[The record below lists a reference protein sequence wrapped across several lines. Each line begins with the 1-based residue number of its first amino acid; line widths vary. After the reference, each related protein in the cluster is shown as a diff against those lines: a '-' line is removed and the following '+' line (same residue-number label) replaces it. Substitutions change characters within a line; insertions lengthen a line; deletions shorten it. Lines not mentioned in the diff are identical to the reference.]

1 MADSWEEK
9 FMRLQ
14 EDNLALKKKFNDK
27 KEEVKQTNVQLTKIE
42 NLLKLKDKLDAQNDG
57 TGYMSSLMRAENEK
71 LIKKLYT
78 EKAEA
83 EGNAKKLEAQNKKL
97 RETLKQRKARI
108 TVLEGQV
115 KRNGGRPASASK
127 GVVSSPTR
135 AAASGGGADGEEEAV
150 ARAASNAKLGDLVT
164 RLGSRLE
171 NAEQTLTRVREEN
184 RKLRAERDEMRGTG
198 ADADDMAA
206 AGARNAISIEPR
218 SGEKA
223 SLQLQR
229 ELQDTKAQL
238 HLLQTRYDHLEAKAR
253 AQTEL
258 QQGSFD
264 QLEDY
269 NKQIRRL
276 RGVLQ
281 DLQSDKIAAEARAA
295 NLDEKESELRE
306 LREQNANYEQKI
318 KTLCESPFISDA
330 YKKQDSAQRLAEYE
344 RNERTTRLKLEHLQ
358 ETAQNHHAALVAMKD
373 QCQELKIAKESAE
386 AERDE
391 YKSQLST
398 SEAGNNVLK
407 DKMTLYAGDDG
418 VDVHELEKAL
428 TIVKRR
434 DDPTPDMSHL
444 GLEAVEGDVSQL
456 ANGPDAVPALK
467 RKVKE
472 LYDLNQQMR
481 YELDRTE
488 DMRKAQVAINKELHI
503 ELTSLQQLKDTE
515 AKDLVLKVKDLEGL
529 AARRLARV
537 GTLEAQV
544 KQQLYSVKM
553 GHKGKALLPG
563 LAEGDEDDATA
574 GGDTLLEELGGA
586 DNLGAD
592 ENIVEV
598 WVKEAAL
605 DENGEFG
612 NPGAPTFVI
621 IDFFNFESEATP
633 VLEGRKPQYDFA
645 STYRINMDDFFLK
658 FLATQTLV
666 IELSQVQGADFE
678 LIGRA
683 AIPLFSLLQTRPKI
697 ALEHEPLL
705 SPRNGL
711 SIGSV
716 HVEVRLAV
724 PVDQLY
730 QLFLDQHP
738 EERAHIDRVLTDRY
752 GPDAQ
757 LAAANPAALSAEVM
771 HASEDPV
778 QRLHNEIEVLVYN
791 AQGLPPRDRTDGQA
805 PSTYVHYQL
814 LNFQDT
820 FTPAISDTFDPV
832 YEHKERFPFPTN
844 PAMLGLLTEGMRDGG
859 DGPCLELTVLDDIE
873 DEDGDPHIGT
883 ARVPLAPLCEGDEIH
898 ARLSLISSSDA
909 MVGTLR
915 VVVRWRH
922 PFATEADSGPDA
934 LSARDVSTLLNRFS
948 PVQDGQVHWK
958 AFLGWVQPTLMVKT
972 ALERIRQ
979 FVERSRIT
987 KGLNADEIFSG
998 INDHFTAQDLVST
1011 SAQWQLGVTADE
1023 WTAVFNHLDVD
1034 GFGSV
1039 ARSELIKYV
1048 GSKRFY
1054 EAQLEAKVVAHV
1066 QGLRPGTVQA
1076 LFEAEDTQ
1084 GSRRVTREQFKLV
1097 LKQIG
1102 FKLFEEPDRPAL
1114 LQVPDRRYDGAPA

>member
-1 MADSWEEK
+1 
-9 FMRLQ
+9 
-14 EDNLALKKKFNDK
+14 
-27 KEEVKQTNVQLTKIE
+27 
-42 NLLKLKDKLDAQNDG
+42 
-57 TGYMSSLMRAENEK
+57 
-71 LIKKLYT
+71 
-78 EKAEA
+78 
-83 EGNAKKLEAQNKKL
+83 
-97 RETLKQRKARI
+97 
-108 TVLEGQV
+108 
-115 KRNGGRPASASK
+115 
-127 GVVSSPTR
+127 
-135 AAASGGGADGEEEAV
+135 
-150 ARAASNAKLGDLVT
+150 
-164 RLGSRLE
+164 
-171 NAEQTLTRVREEN
+171 
-184 RKLRAERDEMRGTG
+184 
-198 ADADDMAA
+198 
-206 AGARNAISIEPR
+206 
-218 SGEKA
+218 
-223 SLQLQR
+223 
-229 ELQDTKAQL
+229 
-238 HLLQTRYDHLEAKAR
+238 
-253 AQTEL
+253 
-258 QQGSFD
+258 
-264 QLEDY
+264 
-269 NKQIRRL
+269 
-276 RGVLQ
+276 
-281 DLQSDKIAAEARAA
+281 
-295 NLDEKESELRE
+295 
-306 LREQNANYEQKI
+306 
-318 KTLCESPFISDA
+318 
-330 YKKQDSAQRLAEYE
+330 
-344 RNERTTRLKLEHLQ
+344 
-358 ETAQNHHAALVAMKD
+358 MKD

-730 QLFLDQHP
+730 QLFLDQ
-738 EERAHIDRVLTDRY
+738 
-752 GPDAQ
+752 
-757 LAAANPAALSAEVM
+757 
-771 HASEDPV
+771 
-778 QRLHNEIEVLVYN
+778 
-791 AQGLPPRDRTDGQA
+791 
-805 PSTYVHYQL
+805 
-814 LNFQDT
+814 
-820 FTPAISDTFDPV
+820 
-832 YEHKERFPFPTN
+832 
-844 PAMLGLLTEGMRDGG
+844 
-859 DGPCLELTVLDDIE
+859 
-873 DEDGDPHIGT
+873 
-883 ARVPLAPLCEGDEIH
+883 
-898 ARLSLISSSDA
+898 
-909 MVGTLR
+909 
-915 VVVRWRH
+915 VR
-922 PFATEADSGPDA
+922 
-934 LSARDVSTLLNRFS
+934 
-948 PVQDGQVHWK
+948 
-958 AFLGWVQPTLMVKT
+958 
-972 ALERIRQ
+972 
-979 FVERSRIT
+979 
-987 KGLNADEIFSG
+987 
-998 INDHFTAQDLVST
+998 
-1011 SAQWQLGVTADE
+1011 
-1023 WTAVFNHLDVD
+1023 
-1034 GFGSV
+1034 
-1039 ARSELIKYV
+1039 
-1048 GSKRFY
+1048 
-1054 EAQLEAKVVAHV
+1054 
-1066 QGLRPGTVQA
+1066 
-1076 LFEAEDTQ
+1076 
-1084 GSRRVTREQFKLV
+1084 
-1097 LKQIG
+1097 
-1102 FKLFEEPDRPAL
+1102 
-1114 LQVPDRRYDGAPA
+1114 